1 MVTVKDVLRLAR
13 ITDVPQLESLISVSA
28 RNLSRGFYTSEQIEA
43 AITHLFG
50 VDTQLVADG
59 TYYLVER
66 ERRPV
71 ACGGWS
77 RWRRLFG
84 ADRAKSG
91 GDGMLDPAA
100 EPAKLRAFFVD
111 PGAARQGLGRR
122 LAEECARA
130 AKAAGFS
137 ALELAATLPGVP
149 LYEACGFAAAES
161 FDIALPGG
169 IRLPLL
175 RMRRPL

>member
-1 MVTVKDVLRLAR
+1 MEDRVRKAEAA
-13 ITDVPQLESLISVSA
+13 DVPRLEELIAFSA
-28 RNLSRGFYTSEQIEA
+28 RELSREFYTNEQIEA
-43 AITHLFG
+43 AVAHLFG

-59 TYYLVER
+59 TYYVIER
-66 ERRPV
+66 EGLPV

-77 RWRRLFG
+77 RWRTLYG
-84 ADRAKSG
+84 ADRAKAG
-91 GDGMLDPAA
+91 ADTLLDPAT

-111 PGAARQGLGRR
+111 PRAARQGLGRR

-137 ALELAATLPGVP
+137 SLELASTLPGVP
-149 LYEACGFAAAES
+149 LYEACGFAAGDR

-169 IRLPLL
+169 VGLPVV
-175 RMRRPL
+175 RMRRQL